1 MKSYKTLVFVA
12 LLGIMAAGCQKPE
25 EQKPTDNKG
34 TVWTL
39 TVNAS
44 KGDDTKALAWGKDGD
59 KDILTPKWNDNEFV
73 DVYFGNT
80 KIGYLVPEASTDGST
95 TLSGD
100 IEVDSLTPNSDNTLM
115 LLFPGSGS
123 ENEKPFTYLNQ
134 NGSNPTGQIA
144 STYDYALA
152 DITVYKGESSITP
165 AGSASFTN
173 QQSIYQF
180 AFTDKTTD
188 SPLTVSSFTITSA
201 HSKLVQNRTNNGG
214 TWTSSY
220 GPITVSTGDTYS
232 TEEKKY
238 YVALRNEFVPG
249 SGGTDEYFFSFI
261 NDDGA
266 LYEASKVI
274 KNAAFDG
281 NGVINGKL
289 MKATIKFEAKVIAQA
304 ASGTIDEQTDVL

>member
-25 EQKPTDNKG
+25 EQKPTDDKG

-44 KGDDTKALAWGKDGD
+44 KGDDTKALAWDTDNK
-59 KDILTPKWNDNEFV
+59 KLTPKWNDNEFV

-100 IEVDSLTPNSDNTLM
+100 IEVDGLTPNSDNTLM

-180 AFTDKTTD
+180 A
-188 SPLTVSSFTITSA
+188 SNMTVSSFTITSA
-201 HSKLVQNRTNNGG
+201 NGKLVQNRTNNGG

-232 TEEKKY
+232 PTTAKNY
-238 YVALRNEFVPG
+238 YVALRNEFVPE

-261 NDDGA
+261 NNDGA

-289 MKATIKFEAKVIAQA
+289 MKASISFSQKTIAQ
-304 ASGTIDEQTDVL
+304 SEGSISQQVDVL